1 MGLGISPTSS
11 MFQAN
16 PSIIECWGAADRAYE
31 GTIKHA
37 QLAAIAHNREVV
49 ARYRALAK
57 TSVAYQDS
65 YDFLLE
71 TSTREI
77 EALQD

>member
-1 MGLGISPTSS
+1 

-16 PSIIECWGAADRAYE
+16 TSILECWAATDRACE

-57 TSVAYQDS
+57 TSGANH
-65 YDFLLE
+65 FL
-71 TSTREI
+71 
-77 EALQD
+77 

>member
-1 MGLGISPTSS
+1 

-16 PSIIECWGAADRAYE
+16 TSIIECWAAADGTCE

-57 TSVAYQDS
+57 TSGAS
-65 YDFLLE
+65 HFL
-71 TSTREI
+71 
-77 EALQD
+77 

>member
-1 MGLGISPTSS
+1 VLGCT
-11 MFQAN
+11 
-16 PSIIECWGAADRAYE
+16 DRARE

-57 TSVAYQDS
+57 TPGVCESLSLILVGILIRL
-65 YDFLLE
+65 YDG
-71 TSTREI
+71 
-77 EALQD
+77 

>member
-1 MGLGISPTSS
+1 MSS
-11 MFQAN
+11 IFQAN
-16 PSIIECWGAADRAYE
+16 TSIIECQAAADRACE

-57 TSVAYQDS
+57 TSGANH
-65 YDFLLE
+65 FL
-71 TSTREI
+71 
-77 EALQD
+77 

>member
-1 MGLGISPTSS
+1 MSS
-11 MFQAN
+11 MFQATT
-16 PSIIECWGAADRAYE
+16 SIIECRAATYRACE

-57 TSVAYQDS
+57 TSGAKTFF
-65 YDFLLE
+65 FL
-71 TSTREI
+71 
-77 EALQD
+77 